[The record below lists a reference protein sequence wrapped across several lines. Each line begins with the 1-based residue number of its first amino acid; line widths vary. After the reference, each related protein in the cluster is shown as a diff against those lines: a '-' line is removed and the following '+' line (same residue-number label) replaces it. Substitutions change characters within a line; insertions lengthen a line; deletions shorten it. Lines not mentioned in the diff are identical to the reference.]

1 MTSIRKVPISAG
13 SGFVVNDRVVGKHD
27 ILSCN
32 MVSLRTLYFRF
43 HDAWGNTRNIN
54 GCHVS
59 FSLVVTGITEDQ

>member
-1 MTSIRKVPISAG
+1 MTIIRKVPITSG

-32 MVSLRTLYFRF
+32 KVSLRTLDFRF
-43 HDAWGNTRNIN
+43 HDAWDNTTKD

-59 FSLVVTGITEDQ
+59 FSLVFTSIKEDQ